1 MLDKNGNRV
10 FVIKGIL
17 HKNAGCRCPKYKKK
31 IPIYDTPTRYRRWR
45 TLDAFDQ
52 RISLYKAVMYALN
65 NEERLIVYLDDGR
78 IEITSK
84 IIEREMKVIETAR
97 KNFLFMNT
105 VRGVQASANIFSVL
119 RRAVMNGLDSEKYM
133 TYLLEKLLLIDTKSE
148 KKIDELMPWLGA
160 LP

>member
-1 MLDKNGNRV
+1 MLDKNGNMV

-17 HKNAGCRCPKYKKK
+17 HKNTGCRCPNYKKK

-52 RISLYKAVMYALN
+52 RISGTTQLYKAVMYALN
-65 NEERLIVYLDDGR
+65 NEERPIVYLDDGR

-84 IIEREMKVIETAR
+84 IIEREMKAIGTAR

-119 RRAVMNGLDSEKYM
+119 RTTVMNGLDSEKYM

-148 KKIDELMPWLGA
+148 KKDR
-160 LP
+160 

>member
-1 MLDKNGNRV
+1 M
-10 FVIKGIL
+10 IL
-17 HKNAGCRCPKYKKK
+17 LPGTEDGEPWM
-31 IPIYDTPTRYRRWR
+31 PLT
-45 TLDAFDQ
+45 Q
-52 RISLYKAVMYALN
+52 RISGTTQLYKAVMYALN

-84 IIEREMKVIETAR
+84 IIEREMKAIGTAR

-119 RRAVMNGLDSEKYM
+119 RTTVMNGLDSEKYM

-148 KKIDELMPWLGA
+148 KKIDELMPRLGA

>member
-1 MLDKNGNRV
+1 
-10 FVIKGIL
+10 
-17 HKNAGCRCPKYKKK
+17 
-31 IPIYDTPTRYRRWR
+31 
-45 TLDAFDQ
+45 
-52 RISLYKAVMYALN
+52 MYALN

-84 IIEREMKVIETAR
+84 IIEREMKAIGTAR
-97 KNFLFMNT
+97 KSFLFTNT

-119 RRAVMNGLDSEKYM
+119 RTTVMNGLDSEKYM

-148 KKIDELMPWLGA
+148 KKIDELMPRLGA